1 MQCFVRF
8 QPVLQLSPECRLLLR
23 MPYFRSLTAYL
34 FDDFARV
41 LGTQDSVV
49 AAEVC
54 QYMVA
59 RAQYCFASLVCI
71 LAHLDE

>member
-1 MQCFVRF
+1 M
-8 QPVLQLSPECRLLLR
+8 LQLSPECRLLLR
-23 MPYFRSLTAYL
+23 MPYFCSVTAYL

-54 QYMVA
+54 QYVVA
-59 RAQYCFASLVCI
+59 RALYCSASLVCI

>member
-41 LGTQDSVV
+41 LGPQDSVV
-49 AAEVC
+49 TAEVC

-59 RAQYCFASLVCI
+59 RAQCCASLLI
-71 LAHLDE
+71 